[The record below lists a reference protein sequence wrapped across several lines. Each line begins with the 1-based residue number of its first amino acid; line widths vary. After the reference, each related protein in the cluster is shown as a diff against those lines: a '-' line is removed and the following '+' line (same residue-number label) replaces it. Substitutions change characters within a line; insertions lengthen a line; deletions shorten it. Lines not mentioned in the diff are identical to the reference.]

1 MRFLLLTFFLLGLTT
16 NQSDKSTIR
25 IKIRACSNA
34 KWQYSGTVYLLKDG
48 KAQDSIITFRYVSNI
63 LFSYYKRDYDF
74 KFENLTPG
82 QYQVKYRNSFN
93 VDSLV
98 TIDLTS
104 ETGKTVEICFDKL
117 ADTIYDQESLLDNL
131 SSGDTLRINCY
142 IAAGGEF
149 GGYDE
154 GLWITKQGTKYL
166 AMFYSLPNT
175 YGMGWDINR
184 IEIYEQHSD
193 EIEQKSSAKVLTEN
207 QVEDVNK
214 FLIEIEY
221 YRTGTGWTN
230 APEFFSIYSKT
241 DTIRR
246 VKIDSRWKP
255 YITLRQ
261 EI

>member
-1 MRFLLLTFFLLGLTT
+1 MKFLLLAFFLLGLTT
-16 NQSDKSTIR
+16 NQGDKSTIR
-25 IKIRACSNA
+25 IKIQACSNV

-48 KAQDSIITFRYVSNI
+48 KVQDSVITFRYVSNI
-63 LFSYYKRDYDF
+63 LFSYYKKDYNF

-98 TIDLTS
+98 NIDLTS
-104 ETGKTVEICFDKL
+104 ATEKTVDICFDRL
-117 ADTIYDQESLLDNL
+117 SDSIYNRETPLDNL
-131 SSGDTLRINCY
+131 SSGDTLRINCF
-142 IAAGGEF
+142 IAAGEF

-154 GLWITKQGTKYL
+154 GLWITKQEGKYL

-175 YGMGWDINR
+175 YGMGWDTNR
-184 IEIYEQHSD
+184 IEIYEQHRN
-193 EIEQKSSAKVLTEN
+193 EVQLKSGARVLTEN
-207 QVEDVNK
+207 QIEDVNK
-214 FLIEIEY
+214 FLVEIEY
-221 YRTGTGWTN
+221 YRTGSGWTN

-246 VKIDSRWKP
+246 VKMDSRWKP
-255 YITLRQ
+255 YIALKQ